1 MSRCY
6 FTPTA
11 REDLQ
16 QIHDYIS
23 RDSPAT
29 ALRFVERLE
38 EQCTRLADY
47 PLIGVARPEF
57 GHGHRTF
64 VVPATRYIIVYRPTG
79 DDVEII
85 HVRQGSQDLIRLFT

>member
-16 QIHDYIS
+16 QIHDYIA
-23 RDSPAT
+23 RDNPAS

-47 PLIGVARPEF
+47 PLIGVVRPEF
-57 GHGHRTF
+57 GHSHRAF
-64 VVPATRYIIVYRPTG
+64 VIPATRYLIVYRPT
-79 DDVEII
+79 DDGVEVI
-85 HVRQGSQDLIRLFT
+85 HVRHGSQDLIGLFR

>member
-16 QIHDYIS
+16 EIHDYIA
-23 RDSPAT
+23 RDSPAN

-38 EQCTRLADY
+38 EHCTRLAEH
-47 PLIGVARPEF
+47 PFIGVGRPEF
-57 GHGHRTF
+57 GQGHRTF
-64 VVPATRYIIVYRPTG
+64 VVPKTRYIIVYRPR
-79 DDVEII
+79 DDGVEII
-85 HVRQGSQDLIRLFT
+85 HVRRGSQDLIRLFE